1 MAAPSLT
8 IIVDYRAA
16 RSDHILSQTRIL
28 MSIMENTASTP
39 DPIVFSL
46 RELLDKYG
54 ESLWPEGKHQ
64 KNVFSFV
71 LEADEILFN
80 RKFLAFTND
89 DLVQVRE
96 ALRTKGNS
104 VATINRKTMALSKL
118 LRFARKS
125 GDLAAVPEF
134 KREKEPEERFRFL
147 TPEEEY
153 FLFDRIGQLNKLYQQ
168 LSIVLVDTGAKIGE
182 LIDLKWGDI
191 SLDNRHV
198 RLAKGSAD
206 YERTIPITDRVK
218 NILAPMERTQSG
230 PFSAIEQYKYRA
242 VWNEAKRKIGLG
254 DQSGIVPYILRHTC
268 ASRLVI
274 GGVDLR
280 RVQLWLGHRTLR
292 MTLKYDYLSTNDLS
306 IGVSVLE
313 SAAAN
318 SPFV

>member
-1 MAAPSLT
+1 MPPNSDLT
-8 IIVDYRAA
+8 AV
-16 RSDHILSQTRIL
+16 
-28 MSIMENTASTP
+28 
-39 DPIVFSL
+39 SL

-54 ESLWPEGKHQ
+54 ESLWPEGKHK

-71 LEADEILFN
+71 LEADEILFS
-80 RKFLAFTND
+80 RKFTAFTD
-89 DLVQVRE
+89 EDLARVRE

-125 GDLAAVPEF
+125 GDLNAVPEF
-134 KREKEPEERFRFL
+134 KREEEPEERFRFL

-153 FLFDRIGQLNKLYQQ
+153 FLFDRIGQRDRHYQE
-168 LSIVLVDTGAKIGE
+168 LSIALVDTGAKIGE
-182 LIDLKWGDI
+182 LIDLRWGDI
-191 SLDNRHV
+191 SLDGRQV
-198 RLAKGSAD
+198 QLSRGSAD
-206 YERTIPITDRVK
+206 YDRTIPITDRVK
-218 NILAPMERTQSG
+218 NILALMERTQPG
-230 PFSAIEQYKYRA
+230 PFSTIEQHKYRA
-242 VWNEAKRKIGLG
+242 VWNEAKREVGLG
-254 DQSGIVPYILRHTC
+254 EESGIVPYILRHTC

-313 SAAAN
+313 SAAAK
-318 SPFV
+318 SPFT

>member
-1 MAAPSLT
+1 
-8 IIVDYRAA
+8 
-16 RSDHILSQTRIL
+16 
-28 MSIMENTASTP
+28 MENTIAAP
-39 DPIVFSL
+39 EPMARSL

-54 ESLWPEGKHQ
+54 ESLWPEGKHK

-71 LEADEILFN
+71 FEADEILFS
-80 RKFLAFTND
+80 RKFASFTDADLA
-89 DLVQVRE
+89 QVHE

-134 KREKEPEERFRFL
+134 KREEEPEERFRFL

-153 FLFDRIGQLNKLYQQ
+153 FLFDRIGQRDRHYQQ
-168 LSIVLVDTGAKIGE
+168 LSIALVDTGAKIGE
-182 LIDLKWGDI
+182 LIDLKWEGI
-191 SLDNRHV
+191 SLDERLV
-198 RLAKGSAD
+198 RLSKGSAHYD
-206 YERTIPITDRVK
+206 RTIPMTDRV
-218 NILAPMERTQSG
+218 IDLLAPMERTQPG
-230 PFSAIEQYKYRA
+230 PFSTIEQYKYRA
-242 VWNEAKRKIGLG
+242 VWNEAKREVGLG
-254 DQSGIVPYILRHTC
+254 EPEVVPYILRHTC

-313 SAAAN
+313 SAVAKSSFA
-318 SPFV
+318 